1 MTLQVPLPPAALS
14 AVQLPSTDDLDGSLE
29 LPKATY
35 RLVSGVGFTTA
46 PTRKEKRLSST
57 YRRLPTVL
65 IWPSCAA
72 PPVVLSVKVR
82 LKVGR
87 ASCRERVCPYV

>member
-1 MTLQVPLPPAALS
+1 MNCWATRLAFARISYFVAVWGLTWQGPLPHAGVA
-14 AVQLPSTDDLDGSLE
+14 AVQLPSTDDLDGSLG

-57 YRRLPTVL
+57 SRRLPTVL
-65 IWPSCAA
+65 IWPSCAE
-72 PPVVLSVKVR
+72 PPVVL
-82 LKVGR
+82 
-87 ASCRERVCPYV
+87 